1 MMDYFE
7 ARKIVVQ
14 FLNENRIT
22 AFDLVNIAK
31 DLCRCRTCRFF
42 VQHYDKDGDPVD
54 FGHCIKNN
62 NPRPRPRSPNM
73 ESCGFW
79 TIDASV
85 RNRR

>member
-7 ARKIVVQ
+7 GKKIVVQ

-22 AFDLVNIAK
+22 AFDLVRIAK

-42 VQHYDKDGDPVD
+42 VQHYDKDGYPLD

-62 NPRPRPRSPNM
+62 NPRPRKPNM

-79 TIDASV
+79 TIDEK
-85 RNRR
+85 